1 MKYEGRFRTLKDE
14 MIQVV
19 IITNNDASQE
29 EEIFFADESPV
40 MISQS
45 SDGIFSPIKSR
56 SCTIKLVTK
65 DVYFDIY
72 SGSSHGTSVA
82 VNNLTNSECLFYGY
96 VTPCQYNQPYLY
108 NNEIEIEA
116 VDAISTLQD
125 FKYSYLNGKESSVAI
140 MDIIKKLI
148 DIAGYSGKIYMQYN
162 ANKMRAAL
170 NYTPT
175 QFEYINDDIFFEDD
189 GEASD
194 CYAVLEEICNFY
206 GISCVPYGNDVF
218 FVDYQVIA
226 YVEDDNLL
234 YTDLKSLVYSTFYTT
249 DNITKEDYAGDDQNL
264 EMDEVYNKI
273 NIKANVAD
281 VKDDDLGVNPEDDAK
296 SSTYYDTRIDAGE
309 RSDGKKWAIAS
320 RYFEYIQGTYAND
333 NSDNWQTP
341 INCNIIAD
349 SVGYK
354 LAGRFDKTY
363 PSISLARMA
372 FPYGNGAGT
381 FNTIV
386 GQCCLPTQQF
396 GYESTKEMPY
406 SAKWNNMLSFFTQ
419 GYWLHKYYKEDNVG
433 ALSENLQH
441 QWETF
446 IYEQRLGGY
455 KPVLIYNSPKYVNYS
470 PAESDKTS
478 YLCFT
483 GNLLYQRECNYDK
496 VHYNVWTINEDTNY
510 CDGIN
515 TPLTEFGCSGT
526 DNAYSRRKGDA
537 DYNKGWNMLKLKL
550 SIGNKY
556 WNGSQWTTTESTCF
570 IPYHKDNV
578 VTDDECLIWT
588 GWNKPVTNHNYTYKV
603 NKDAF
608 VIPINKEDN
617 LQGYLHLEVY
627 MPKIPW
633 NNQLYR
639 ENNYLRINYNNIP
652 PVIFMKDFGL
662 TLCSTDNS
670 EKWYDVFEDDEEDD
684 DIIYSN
690 PIDSNNVTDMDD
702 LELKINTYNS
712 LKPIAKSYIIEP
724 SIVDGKVVEDSF
736 KYHTAGF
743 YDNLIG
749 NYKRQEMNLVD
760 KYYNHYSEPKKI
772 YNCVV
777 HGYRAP
783 YKCVQCTAIS
793 GKYIVDEQSYDLKAD
808 VNDLK
813 LVEV

>member
-19 IITNNDASQE
+19 IITNNDVSQE
-29 EEIFFADESPV
+29 KEIFFADESPV

-65 DVYFDIY
+65 DELFDIY

-96 VTPCQYNQPYLY
+96 VTPCQYNQPCLY

-140 MDIIKKLI
+140 MDIIKKLME
-148 DIAGYSGKIYMQYN
+148 IAGYSGKIYMQYN
-162 ANKMRAAL
+162 GNKL
-170 NYTPT
+170 KVLQIPT

-234 YTDLKSLVYSTFYTT
+234 YTDLKSLVNSTFYIT
-249 DNITKEDYAGDDQNL
+249 DSITKEDYAGDDQNL

-273 NIKANVAD
+273 NIKADVAE

-433 ALSENLQH
+433 ALSEDLQH

-608 VIPINKEDN
+608 VIPINKENN

-712 LKPIAKSYIIEP
+712 QKPIAKSYIIEP

-808 VNDLK
+808 VNELK